1 MSVSKLA
8 VVKLRSDINARQDV
22 KDTLKMMGLTR
33 VNHCIIVDNN
43 DSNLGMIKKI
53 KDFVTWGEIKPE
65 VLESLLKKRG
75 RLIGDKRVTEEFLKS
90 KSNFKTM
97 NELAVAI
104 ESGSVELSDVGIKKV
119 FRLHP
124 PRGGYKSTK
133 RPVKDM
139 GDLGYRGDRIN
150 DLIMQMM

>member
-1 MSVSKLA
+1 VSKLA

>member
-1 MSVSKLA
+1 MGKL
-8 VVKLRSDINARQDV
+8 VVIKLRSDINARQEV

-43 DSNLGMIKKI
+43 DSNLGMIKKV
-53 KDFVTWGEIKPE
+53 KDYVTWGEIKPE

-75 RLIGDKRVTEEFLKS
+75 RLTGDKRVTEEVVKS
-90 KSNFKTM
+90 KSNFQTM
-97 NELAVAI
+97 AELATAV
-104 ESGSVELSDVGIKKV
+104 ESGGVKLGDIGVKKI

-133 RPVKDM
+133 RPVKDK
-139 GDLGYRGDRIN
+139 GDLGYRGDKIN
-150 DLIMQMM
+150 DLIIRMI